1 MTILLDTNACIALIN
16 RRPPIVRDR
25 VGQARDR
32 GERLT
37 ISSISLFELWFG
49 VWKSARP
56 EENSERLADFMSPLD
71 VVLFDE
77 ADACRAGKIRA
88 ELERK
93 GLPIGAYDYLIAAQA
108 LQRDLLLVTANVGEF
123 SRVDGLRWEDW
134 SRSE

>member
-1 MTILLDTNACIALIN
+1 LTILLDTNACIALIN

-25 VGQARDR
+25 ARNARER
-32 GERLT
+32 GEQLV

-49 VWKSARP
+49 VSKSARA

-71 VVLFDE
+71 VVSFDQD
-77 ADACRAGKIRA
+77 DAYRAGQIRA

-108 LQRDLLLVTANVGEF
+108 LHKDLLLVTANVGEF
-123 SRVDGLRWEDW
+123 SRIEGLRWEDW
-134 SRSE
+134 SRA